1 MNRQTRILIV
11 DRGPAVAALLGEAWA
26 EGEGPEVHHLARPE
40 RLLELLNDSAPYD
53 LLVAGP
59 SEHDGEGRRR
69 VATVREQGL
78 VAAVVT
84 AGGADGDIAD
94 AATSDDARRVIED
107 VLRTRGRG
115 KVTAVIGVSGGAG
128 RTTVAL
134 ALADLV
140 ARSGERAAVVD
151 ASLQFGAIG
160 AALTRP
166 TVRTITDVLYDER
179 GREQDPAT
187 VVETLTDLAESA
199 VAAQDGFAILAA
211 PHDPVDADR
220 VSTEQLTQVIAAL
233 ATTLDRVVIDTAAGL
248 GDHTLAVL
256 DIADEVVIVATLDVP
271 GMAALRTVDA
281 LLDQLGMPV
290 SARHL
295 VLNKELAGTG
305 LPGLQAAQTLGRHPA
320 GVVPFDPEVVR
331 ARNHGRVATALPG
344 PGADAL
350 ALALVVVAPAVGTDD
365 GKAFVTRTAV
375 PRRLPWPWARASAAT
390 GEGTLS

>member
-26 EGEGPEVHHLARPE
+26 EGEGPAVHHLARPE
-40 RLLELLNDSAPYD
+40 RLLEVLDDGAPYD

-59 SEHDGEGRRR
+59 SERDAEGRRR
-69 VATVREQGL
+69 IAAVREQGL

-94 AATSDDARRVIED
+94 SATSDDARQVIED
-107 VLRTRGRG
+107 VLRAGGRG

-140 ARSGERAAVVD
+140 ARGGERAAVVD
-151 ASLQFGAIG
+151 ASLQFGAVG
-160 AALTRP
+160 TALARP
-166 TVRTITDVLYDER
+166 AVRTIADVLYDER

-187 VVETLTDLAESA
+187 VVETLTDLASG
-199 VAAQDGFAILAA
+199 AAAAEDGFAVLAA

-220 VSTEQLTQVIAAL
+220 ISADQLTRVIAAL
-233 ATTLDRVVIDTAAGL
+233 AATLDRVVIDTAAGL

-290 SARHL
+290 AARHL
-295 VLNKELAGTG
+295 VLNKELEGTG
-305 LPGLQAAQTLGRHPA
+305 LPGLQAAQALGRHAA
-320 GVVPFDPEVVR
+320 GVVPFDPEIVR
-331 ARNHGRVATALPG
+331 ARNHGRVATGLPG

-350 ALALVVVAPAVGTDD
+350 RLALAAVAPAAAAG
-365 GKAFVTRTAV
+365 GEQAPAAWPM
-375 PRRLPWPWARASAAT
+375 PRRRPRPWVRASVVT
-390 GEGTLS
+390 GEGTSA